1 MDARPPLTLSHFQA
15 MCLFAFIISLAFA
28 FISRKRL
35 GERLRY
41 ALYAFLAFLL
51 VAVAMGWLMYP
62 ASH

>member
-15 MCLFAFIISLAFA
+15 MCLLAFIISLAFA
-28 FISRKRL
+28 SMSRKRL